1 MTIHINHYRFS
12 VDNNHGFNPQLVT
25 GYRMNN
31 SIGMSLRPNRQ
42 HGGAL
47 LVAMILIFML
57 SIMGVS
63 SMKGATLERRMASN
77 SIQTATTFQNA
88 ESTSEMALNNTDNLD
103 AALNVADFDAVQNGT
118 LSNTAKIEVQIDLKQ
133 DIGIES
139 EATIQYVGYGPAY
152 GYSSNFVAYRFRVE
166 GRAKID
172 AIRAEKHVTQ
182 GAYRIAPAPKL

>member
-1 MTIHINHYRFS
+1 MK
-12 VDNNHGFNPQLVT
+12 NN
-25 GYRMNN
+25 
-31 SIGMSLRPNRQ
+31 IGKSLRPHRQ

-77 SIQTATTFQNA
+77 SIQTATAFQSA
-88 ESTSEMALNNTDNLD
+88 ESTSEMALNNTKNLD
-103 AALNVADFDAVQNGT
+103 SALNVANFDAVQNGT
-118 LSNTAKIEVQIDLKQ
+118 LSNAAEIEVTVDLKQ
-133 DIGIES
+133 DVGIES
-139 EATIQYVGYGPAY
+139 EATIKYVGYGPAY